1 MWGYSWVAGVLN
13 GSQSLLQQWFS
24 PTLSGAVITL
34 ISFGLFLTYQ
44 SAIRA
49 GFRGDRDNSTKP
61 APPSL
66 PSIFGELAAV
76 LIGGWFAICL
86 LIWLF
91 SEQVNSF
98 AFVSVSWLAASA
110 VAVVF
115 FVWLFRST
123 SGTGRAALA
132 ILALTAA
139 LTGFVQIVKPEDP
152 NAVLAWVLRF
162 MLLASLVSAYVLY
175 RAFRGRPGLARPARA
190 LSRSGSGWP
199 PLGPP
204 PADTFGDAQLAD
216 PARHARAMADILG
229 GAKGIWFGTVTN
241 SDREASYIGDRH
253 LLTVAPNR
261 TGKGTCTIIPNM
273 LMDSDHSIICIDP
286 KGQNAAVTARARR
299 MGGRPVYCLNPFGE
313 HTGAPWNLPMHGFNP
328 LAHMSIDDP
337 NVEAD
342 VAALAEAIIVTESQ
356 TQPYFENSARDLI
369 EVLILHALATKGKNA
384 TLLDMRA
391 WLGLPMTA
399 PDGQPSL
406 LAVIAAM
413 KNSSHSF
420 ISEMSSRFLSDT
432 KSVGE
437 IVQSATNQT
446 KFLSHRAVA
455 ACLSGN
461 DFQMIDFKNR
471 QGTLY
476 VILPERYLDAYSRF
490 LRLVV
495 VSALNALRSRP
506 GGVRTILMMDE
517 FARLGSLKAV
527 EQAVGSSAGFNVQ
540 LWPFVQDLNQLQHL
554 YPKRWDSFIANAGVV
569 QWFTPNDQT
578 TAAYLSQRIGKTTV
592 INSTRNE
599 STQLGEG
606 RGPSGPSISGGKTSS
621 SNESEVAVDF
631 LSTQDLYN
639 MPKDCQILT
648 LAGLKYPVCCTR
660 EPYYSIA
667 LGGDTIKAA
676 CDPDPFHT

>member
-1 MWGYSWVAGVLN
+1 VAQAAAIWALICFCLWTSPG
-13 GSQSLLQQWFS
+13 QSFS
-24 PTLSGAVITL
+24 DFFAPLPWI
-34 ISFGLFLTYQ
+34 
-44 SAIRA
+44 A
-49 GFRGDRDNSTKP
+49 G
-61 APPSL
+61 
-66 PSIFGELAAV
+66 I
-76 LIGGWFAICL
+76 
-86 LIWLF
+86 
-91 SEQVNSF
+91 
-98 AFVSVSWLAASA
+98 A
-110 VAVVF
+110 VAVGL

-123 SGTGRAALA
+123 SGAGRVALIVIAA
-132 ILALTAA
+132 TAV
-139 LTGFVQIVKPEDP
+139 LGGIVQIVKPEDTNGP
-152 NAVLAWVLRF
+152 LAWALRI
-162 MLLASLVSAYVLY
+162 MLLASLASGYVLY
-175 RAFRGRPGLARPARA
+175 RAFRRRRSLARPDRA

-216 PARHARAMADILG
+216 PARHGRAMADLLG
-229 GAKGIWFGTVTN
+229 GAKGLWFGTVAN
-241 SDREASYIGDRH
+241 SDRDASYIGDRH

-261 TGKGTCTIIPNM
+261 TGKGTCTIIPNI
-273 LMDSDHSIICIDP
+273 LMDSEHSIICIDP

-369 EVLILHALATKGKNA
+369 EVLILHALATKGKDA
-384 TLLDMRA
+384 SLLDMRA

-406 LAVIAAM
+406 LAVIVAM
-413 KNSSHSF
+413 KNSPHSF
-420 ISEMSSRFLSDT
+420 ISQMSSRFLSDT

-446 KFLSHRAVA
+446 KFLSHRAIA

-592 INSTRNE
+592 INSTRND
-599 STQLGEG
+599 STTFGEG
-606 RGPSGPSISGGKTSS
+606 RGQGGPSMSGSKTSS

-631 LSTQDLYN
+631 LSTQDLYD
-639 MPKDCQILT
+639 MPKDRQILT

-660 EPYYSIA
+660 EPYYDMA
-667 LGGDTIKAA
+667 GGGDTIKAA
-676 CDPDPFHT
+676 CDPDPFHA